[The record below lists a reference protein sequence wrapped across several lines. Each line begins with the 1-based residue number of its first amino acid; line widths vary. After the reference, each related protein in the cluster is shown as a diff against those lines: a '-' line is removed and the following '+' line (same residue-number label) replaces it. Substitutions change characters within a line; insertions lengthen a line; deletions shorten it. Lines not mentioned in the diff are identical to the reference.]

1 MSIQRGFPVTL
12 TNGGNGM
19 DGVSIEPLRS
29 LVVEKLAARGD
40 ARPFSDRDSL
50 FFSGRLDSLA
60 ATEIM
65 MLLESEYGIDLADAD
80 FDVTRL
86 DTIDDLKSLVSG
98 RN

>member
-1 MSIQRGFPVTL
+1 
-12 TNGGNGM
+12 M
-19 DGVSIEPLRS
+19 DGTSIEPLRN

-40 ARPFSDRDSL
+40 LRPFGDGDSL

-65 MLLESEYGIDLADAD
+65 FLLESEYGIDLADAD

-86 DTIDDLKSLVSG
+86 DTMDDLKVLVG
-98 RN
+98 G